1 MKLIE
6 STKRVLASAVAR
18 ATGMT
23 LVPGTAVNGW
33 LHGAGVALPHEP
45 FAGAWQRNLEGAAN
59 AGPNILAFSG
69 VYACIN
75 IISQDVARM
84 PVRPVKKNKD
94 KSEEEYRGHYAWRLF
109 ARPNDFQTTLQFVES
124 YMQSKLTHGNTYVLL
139 MRDARGVVNEMFILD
154 PRRVRPLIAEFDGS
168 VFYEIQRDPLS
179 GVKEPIT
186 VPARDILHDRAAT
199 MFHPLVGVSPLFA
212 AGVTAMLGGRIT
224 INSEKFF
231 ANMSRAGGML
241 VSPGKIEPAIA
252 KKLQNEWETN
262 YGPRGLGRTVV
273 LANGL
278 DFKPLTINSVDS
290 DLVNQLRWVIEDIA
304 RVYRVP
310 GFKLGDLNKVN
321 FRNSETL
328 AASYLNECLSYHIKA
343 FEDCFNRS
351 LELTDDVRIKFDTS
365 YLLRMETDTR
375 YAAHQTALQAGFKSI
390 NEVRAE
396 EGLPPVKGG
405 DEPRVQ
411 MQYVPLSMADKLLA
425 EQNADPPADK
435 DDAED
440 DPPAIAPPK
449 PKKTL
454 KRLDLDLNLLTNRVS
469 KNLWGAE
476 GD

>member
-1 MKLIE
+1 MKIVE
-6 STKRVLASAVAR
+6 YAKKAVAGAVQR

-23 LVPGTAVNGW
+23 LVPGTAVNSW
-33 LHGAGVALPHEP
+33 LYGAGVALPHEP
-45 FAGAWQRNLEGAAN
+45 FAGAWQRNLDGAAS

-75 IISQDVARM
+75 IISQDVARL
-84 PVRPVKKNKD
+84 PVRPVKKNED
-94 KSEEEYRGHYAWRLF
+94 RSEEEYRKHYAWRLF

-139 MRDARGVVNEMFILD
+139 MRDARGVVNEMFVLD
-154 PRRVRPLIAEFDGS
+154 PRKVRPMILETDGS
-168 VFYEIQRDPLS
+168 VFYEIQRDPLN
-179 GVKEPIT
+179 GVSKP
-186 VPARDILHDRAAT
+186 VLVSARDVLHDRFAT
-199 MFHPLVGVSPLFA
+199 MFHPLVGVTPLFA
-212 AGVTAMLGGRIT
+212 AGTSAMLGGRIM

-241 VSPGKIEPAIA
+241 VSPGKIDPATA

-278 DFKPLTINSVDS
+278 DFKPMTINSVDS
-290 DLVNQLRWVIEDIA
+290 DLVEQLRYVIEDVA
-304 RVYRVP
+304 RAYRVP

-328 AASYLNECLSYHIKA
+328 AAAYLNECLGYHIRA

-351 LELTDDVRIKFDTS
+351 LELPDDVRIKFDVS

-375 YAAHQTALQAGFKSI
+375 YTSYQTALNAGWMSI
-390 NEVRAE
+390 NEVRGN

-405 DEPRVQ
+405 EEPRVQ
-411 MQYVPLSMADKLLA
+411 MQYVPLSQADNLLA
-425 EQNADPPADK
+425 QQNAAQASPTPTPA
-435 DDAED
+435 
-440 DPPAIAPPK
+440 PAPK
-449 PKKTL
+449 TFAHSIEQP
-454 KRLDLDLNLLTNRVS
+454 DLDVLTNQVA
-469 KNLWGAE
+469 KNIWGSQ